1 MRTLQ
6 SAAILLGLSAGLGA
20 VFNSPAQAQV
30 QTCSFTSPPSNI
42 VCGIPALA
50 SPVFAPDSISAGA
63 GTISFENPAG
73 GSMYSVKTG
82 FAPTINTA
90 SVTEQFKYSLT
101 LTDGKIWGM
110 AGLTTNM
117 LAGFPGGKFS
127 KQICA
132 DAAGTDCITADEL
145 DTLTLSNTGVSGFID
160 ISDLNTNKIY
170 VTDTYQS
177 VVGNPMGY
185 GQISDFTNTFEA
197 VPGPLPVLGAG
208 AAFGFS
214 RKLRKR
220 IKSAG

>member
-30 QTCSFTSPPSNI
+30 QTCGFTQPANI
-42 VCGIPALA
+42 VCGVPALP
-50 SPVFAPDSISAGA
+50 SPVFTPDAISAGA
-63 GTISFENPAG
+63 GTISFENPA

-101 LTDGKIWGM
+101 LTDGKIWGK

-132 DAAGTDCITADEL
+132 DAFGGTACITAMDL
-145 DTLTLSNTGVSGFID
+145 NTLTLSNTGVSPFID
-160 ISDLNTNKIY
+160 ISYLGANKIY